1 MPEQLISPH
10 GGALVDLVVDAPRAA
25 ELKEQSRN
33 WPSWDLSARQL
44 CDLELLGNGGFSP
57 LRGFLGEEDYEAVCD
72 RMRLSDG
79 TVWPIPVTLDV
90 TEEKAAE
97 IGPGP
102 AWLSVTPKASCW
114 PPSMSP
120 SSIGRTSF
128 MR

>member
-10 GGALVDLVVDAPRAA
+10 GGVLVDLVVTPERAM
-25 ELKEQSRN
+25 ELKEQSRT
-33 WPSWDLSARQL
+33 WPSWDLAPRQF

-79 TVWPIPVTLDV
+79 TVWPIPVVLDI

-97 IGPGP
+97 LGP
-102 AWLSVTPKASCW
+102 APAW
-114 PPSMSP
+114 PS
-120 SSIGRTSF
+120 GTSKE
-128 MR
+128 